1 MYKVIKIHDY
11 AATRDVELKNMDTG
25 TIDTCFD
32 DSAVVSYSNF
42 DFIEEGKIYDCKME
56 LFGDFDRKKT
66 DSNVVVTILESDII
80 IGNTKYFKVSIGSD
94 IYYILMSDAKD
105 FEVTK
110 NMYYHFTRT
119 DLIQVDAVIHD
130 DCL

>member
-11 AATRDVELKNMDTG
+11 AATRDVELQNMDTG
-25 TIDTCFD
+25 TIDVCFD

-66 DSNVVVTILESDII
+66 DSNVVVTILESGII

-119 DLIQVDAVIHD
+119 DLIQVDDVIHA